1 MQFLSHFVC
10 FFLVLSFSSTNPL
23 VFFGGGHFHTNADL
37 LYFHFRLTFVHRK
50 EIRVKLDDNSS
61 NDHTVLLIGLLILG
75 TGTR

>member
-1 MQFLSHFVC
+1 VFFPC
-10 FFLVLSFSSTNPL
+10 FIVFIHQPVSF
-23 VFFGGGHFHTNADL
+23 FFGGGHFHTNADL

-61 NDHTVLLIGLLILG
+61 NDHTVLLVGLLILG

>member
-23 VFFGGGHFHTNADL
+23 VFLGGHFHTNADL

-50 EIRVKLDDNSS
+50 EIRVELDDNSS
-61 NDHTVLLIGLLILG
+61 NDHTVLLVGLLILG